1 MTSHTAIAAQVI
13 TQLLREDRIT
23 DGARYRGLYQ
33 AAKQL
38 LADREAVH
46 GWDAAKAWMRSWSAR
61 HLSPVEQWVV
71 AAATGDGRI
80 ESYETAVRAA
90 RDCIPYMTDTEIRM
104 IPNVMYADHT
114 DDGVT
119 TRADARAALL
129 SLVEEALGADKAARV
144 ASLTEPTSW

>member
-1 MTSHTAIAAQVI
+1 MASHTAIAAQVI

-33 AAKQL
+33 AAEQML
-38 LADREAVH
+38 RDREAVH
-46 GWDAAKAWMRSWSAR
+46 GWDAAKAWLRSWSDR

-80 ESYETAVRAA
+80 ESREAAVRAA
-90 RDCIPYMTDTEIRM
+90 RDCIPYMMDTEIRM

-129 SLVEEALGADKAARV
+129 SLVEEALGADEAARV
-144 ASLTEPTSW
+144 ASLTEPAIW